1 MNHMTDTTPDPD
13 PRIGPLLDLTQ
24 ALIVK
29 YSDLASNVAEYLP
42 DDARAEL
49 IDHTQTL
56 LQEARDRFAEI
67 ANMGKTAAPTS

>member
-1 MNHMTDTTPDPD
+1 MTGTAPQPD

-29 YSDLASNVAEYLP
+29 YSDLASNVAVHLP

-49 IDHTQTL
+49 IDHTQAL
-56 LQEARDRFAEI
+56 LQEARDRFTEI
-67 ANMGKTAAPTS
+67 ANMDRTATPIN

>member
-1 MNHMTDTTPDPD
+1 MTDSTPTPD

-24 ALIVK
+24 ALIGR
-29 YSDLASNVAEYLP
+29 YSELASNVAEHLP
-42 DDARAEL
+42 DEARAEL

-67 ANMGKTAAPTS
+67 ANMGVTRTPTA